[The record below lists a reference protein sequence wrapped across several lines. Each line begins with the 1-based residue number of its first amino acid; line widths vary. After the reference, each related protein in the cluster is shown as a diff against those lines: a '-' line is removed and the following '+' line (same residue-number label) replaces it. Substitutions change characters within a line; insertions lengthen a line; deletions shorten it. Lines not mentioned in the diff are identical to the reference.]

1 MARALPVFRLLRL
14 AIVMPRRLLRSVRR
28 IFRRAS
34 MTSRL
39 MTIGTALDRQL
50 VVLAQRLCLGK
61 ETLEERGQGK
71 EEQERDLAGEPKK
84 ER

>member
-1 MARALPVFRLLRL
+1 
-14 AIVMPRRLLRSVRR
+14 
-28 IFRRAS
+28 
-34 MTSRL
+34 

-50 VVLAQRLCLGK
+50 AVLAQRQCLGK
-61 ETLEERGQGK
+61 ETLGERGEGE